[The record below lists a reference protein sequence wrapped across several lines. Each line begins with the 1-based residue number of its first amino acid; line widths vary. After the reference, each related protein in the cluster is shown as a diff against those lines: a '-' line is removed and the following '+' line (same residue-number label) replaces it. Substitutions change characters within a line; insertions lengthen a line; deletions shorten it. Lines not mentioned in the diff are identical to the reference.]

1 MSAPRAY
8 ALLIAIVVIWAGNF
22 PIGKLG
28 LTQISPLTL
37 TATRAVLALPLLL
50 FLVARTRS
58 WPKGLTSRDLRVFAV
73 ISLTGLVLNTT
84 LWYWGL
90 SLTSP
95 INAGILGAVA
105 PVIIAVASAL
115 WLGDRLTRANVI
127 GSALASAAVLLT
139 ITRGSIHVVR
149 TLSFNPG
156 DFILFASQ
164 SAWIAYSLF
173 ARAVKSDL
181 PPVTVQAGAYAISVA
196 ILVPLSILERP
207 WAVLGQASWAGWLV
221 ILYAAG
227 PITLSH
233 IWYYQVLR
241 VLGAARASVFM
252 NLMPFLIIAL
262 SWALLGEPVR
272 WYHVAGAVLVIAG
285 VVLASGE
292 EPPWLAR
299 AGRAAAAPAGDR
311 PAAEA
316 GGAEAE
322 RPLPR
327 DDRPAAGGGAGTTR
341 SGTAP
346 PDPAGASRA
355 GTPPGAGAPA
365 PPGDAPPSGGR

>member
-1 MSAPRAY
+1 MSTARAY

-28 LTQISPLTL
+28 LTQVSPLTL

-50 FLVARTRS
+50 FLVARTKS
-58 WPKGLTSRDLRVFAV
+58 WPKGLTSRDLGVFAV

-105 PVIIAVASAL
+105 PVVIAGASAL
-115 WLGDRLTRANVI
+115 WLGDRLSRANVI
-127 GSALASAAVLLT
+127 GSALATAAVLLT
-139 ITRGSIHVVR
+139 ITRGSVHVVR

-173 ARAVKSDL
+173 ARAVKTDL

-196 ILVPLSILERP
+196 VLVPLSILERP
-207 WAVLGQASWAGWLV
+207 WLVLSEASWAGWLV

-233 IWYYQVLR
+233 VWYYQVLR

-272 WYHVAGAVLVIAG
+272 WYHLAGAVLVIAG

-292 EPPWLAR
+292 EAPPWLAR
-299 AGRAAAAPAGDR
+299 VRR
-311 PAAEA
+311 PAAA
-316 GGAEAE
+316 RGGPTAS
-322 RPLPR
+322 R
-327 DDRPAAGGGAGTTR
+327 DDAGTTR
-341 SGTAP
+341 SGSAP
-346 PDPAGASRA
+346 GDPGGASRA
-355 GTPPGAGAPA
+355 GTPPAAGAPA
-365 PPGDAPPSGGR
+365 PPGVAPPSGDR